1 MSIFFHDS
9 CSIRCGLIFIFLDH
23 ALTNFPLY
31 KVFHYFFQKVH
42 LRSNHAR
49 FSQSWCLV
57 LSGSYWAEQ
66 YVFESQNLSRQV
78 SFCGIMVDFEFAAQS
93 KNWEKIENNNTFILK
108 RVFSCKSG
116 LLSHFHFS
124 FRFSLRLRLAQ
135 VRVTSEFAKFAGV
148 EPKLSKKAN
157 RYFYSRFVFCVDY
170 WYELGVPTRF
180 E

>member
-1 MSIFFHDS
+1 MTTRWLISHYTKYSITFFKKSTYVQIMQDLVNLDAWS
-9 CSIRCGLIFIFLDH
+9 YPDLIERNNMFSNLR
-23 ALTNFPLY
+23 TFPV
-31 KVFHYFFQKVH
+31 KF
-42 LRSNHAR
+42 R
-49 FSQSWCLV
+49 FADL
-57 LSGSYWAEQ
+57 
-66 YVFESQNLSRQV
+66 
-78 SFCGIMVDFEFAAQS
+78 EFAAES

-170 WYELGVPTRF
+170 WYELGVPTSF